1 MKITRKELKELIAES
16 IRDSKSVLLEFPV
29 QGATP
34 RMGPNAPD
42 YVKDPDEVEG
52 SMARKSLYHMSAQ
65 ATQLH
70 SMLADDENLEPW
82 VQDKIT
88 KAADYLESVFKHIT
102 YDKQNPAGR

>member
-16 IRDSKSVLLEFPV
+16 IRESQSMLLEFPV
-29 QGATP
+29 QGAAP

-42 YVKDPDEVEG
+42 YDKDPDEAEG
-52 SMARKSLYHMSAQ
+52 SEARKSLYHMSAQ

-70 SMLADDENLEPW
+70 SMLADDENLKPW

>member
-16 IRDSKSVLLEFPV
+16 IKDSKSVLLEFPV
-29 QGATP
+29 PGSAP
-34 RMGPNAPD
+34 RMGPNAPEHE
-42 YVKDPDEVEG
+42 KDPDGVEG

-88 KAADYLESVFKHIT
+88 KAADYLESVFKHVT